1 MASDHLSTQ
10 CDQLHRLSIN
20 PLFITLALF
29 VLIAVFQKS
38 QLSTILPL
46 SVDAPK
52 NVFSSARAFNMLEL
66 LTKEQVPHPVD
77 SQANRVIEK
86 RIVRLL
92 RDMGY
97 QEDIQ
102 QTQICHDTQRGS
114 ARCTQVR
121 NIIVEIPGT
130 SADKGI
136 LLAAHYDSVPA
147 GPGGSD
153 AGAAVGTLLET
164 ARLLKLEKQ
173 PRNTIVLLF
182 NEGEEFGLFG
192 AKAFM
197 EQHPLGK
204 QLKLAINVEAR
215 GSTGKSVMF
224 ETGENSGWLVKHY
237 ADTTPAPMSSS
248 LFYEVYKALPNDTD
262 LTVFKEHGLQGLNFA
277 HAQRLAHYHTPL
289 DNIANLDKGSLQ
301 HHGDNVWGVLK
312 IIKDQ
317 NLNNVAIGNLVY
329 SDIMGLFVIKWT
341 EPTSLILSLLCLV
354 IFICMRIYSNKTSL
368 YKSIIT
374 PAKLLFYSALVLI
387 TTSLSA
393 YCILFLVT
401 FISGY
406 YAPWHANQL
415 PMQLAVWLS
424 VAVSGL
430 IVGKYLVKKLQVAD
444 IYHGVV
450 LFWIILSITTS
461 IWLTGISFLFII
473 PAISGVISQI
483 FLLKRTRQNDALY
496 SLILIFN
503 AAISAIMF
511 IPIAYIVAIMI
522 GYELSVAIGL
532 VLGLIIIA
540 TLPLMAIQNNHAPL
554 FHKLAFT
561 AAGLMVI
568 TGGWTSFQ
576 APHSAW
582 LPQRLNLQYVQ
593 NDQNEA
599 FITYGYEQH
608 LIPDKLTASFEQKP
622 QLKTFLP
629 WSNWPTYVA
638 KVTYQPSDLTNHNVP
653 TFEILTKGAGEGAGK
668 GKYSITAQISTASNN
683 LSDVKLYIP
692 VTSGLTRIDASNHSI
707 NYQDEQNI
715 SNGFYVYH
723 CRGISCANSQVTL
736 HFNDYNSG
744 KLFVSSAY
752 PGIPPEFA
760 KHVNARGDKSVPSQN
775 GDQSI
780 RYSEFEF

>member
-1 MASDHLSTQ
+1 MASDHSSTEYAQ
-10 CDQLHRLSIN
+10 SYRLSII
-20 PLFITLALF
+20 PLLITLAIF

-38 QLSTILPL
+38 QLATILPL
-46 SVDAPK
+46 PVDAPK

-77 SQANRVIEK
+77 SEANRVVEQ

-97 QEDIQ
+97 QEYIQ
-102 QTQICHDTQRGS
+102 QTQICHDSERGF

-173 PRNTIVLLF
+173 PRNSIILLF
-182 NEGEEFGLFG
+182 NEGEEFGLLG
-192 AKAFM
+192 ARVFM
-197 EQHPLGK
+197 EQHPLAK
-204 QLKLAINVEAR
+204 KLKLAINVEAR

-237 ADTTPAPMSSS
+237 ANTTPAPMSSS

-277 HAQRLAHYHTPL
+277 HAQRLPHYHTPL

-317 NLNNVAIGNLVY
+317 NLNDVALGNLVY
-329 SDIMGLFVIKWT
+329 SDILGLFVIKWA
-341 EPTSLILSLLCLV
+341 EPTSLIISLLCLV
-354 IFICMRIYSNKTSL
+354 IFICMSVYSNKTSFR
-368 YKSIIT
+368 KSIST
-374 PAKLLFYSALVLI
+374 PAKLLLYSVLVLI
-387 TTSLSA
+387 TTSLTA
-393 YCILFLVT
+393 YCILFLVK
-401 FISGY
+401 FMSGY

-415 PMQLAVWLS
+415 PMQLAVWIS
-424 VAVSGL
+424 VAVTGL
-430 IVGKYLVKKLQVAD
+430 IVGKWLVKKSKVTD
-444 IYHGVV
+444 IAHAVI
-450 LFWIILSITTS
+450 LFWIILSIATS
-461 IWLTGISFLFII
+461 IWLTGISFLFIV
-473 PAISGVISQI
+473 PAIAGVISQI
-483 FLLKRTRQNDALY
+483 ALFKRTKQNDQLRSA
-496 SLILIFN
+496 ILIFN
-503 AAISAIMF
+503 AGISAIMF
-511 IPIAYIVAIMI
+511 MPVAYIVAIMV
-522 GYELSVAIGL
+522 GYGLSVAIGL

-554 FHKLAFT
+554 FYKLAYT
-561 AAGLMVI
+561 AAGLMVL
-568 TGGWTSFQ
+568 TVGWTSFQ
-576 APHSAW
+576 APHSTW
-582 LPQRLNLQYVQ
+582 LPQRLNLHYVQ
-593 NDQNEA
+593 NDQGEA
-599 FITYGYEQH
+599 FIAYGYEH
-608 LIPDKLTASFEQKP
+608 NLIPDTLTASFEQKP

-629 WSNWPTYVA
+629 WSNRRTYVA
-638 KVTYQPSDLTNHNVP
+638 KVTIQPSDPANNNVP
-653 TFEILTKGAGEGAGK
+653 TFKILTTGENKGN
-668 GKYSITAQISTASNN
+668 YSITAQINTDSTN

-692 VTSGLTRIDASNHSI
+692 VTSGLTSIDVSNHSI
-707 NYQDEQNI
+707 NYQDEQNVH
-715 SNGFYVYH
+715 NGFYVYH
-723 CRGISCANSQVTL
+723 CRGISCANSQVTM
-736 HFNDYNSG
+736 HFNDYNAG

-752 PGIPPEFA
+752 PGIPEGLA
-760 KHVNARGDKSVPSQN
+760 KHVKARGDTSVPSQS

-780 RYSEFEF
+780 RYGEFEF